1 VRLAGSWPRLDVLKY
16 ALHNPRNLLDGCY
29 ARGPLHEDEN
39 TTCSALDTLQLDD
52 DESEPF

>member
-1 VRLAGSWPRLDVLKY
+1 MRLAGSWPRLDVLKY